1 MRAAIE
7 QAFDDYDRG
16 GLSRRGLIAAL
27 LGALGVGRAAVAQG
41 EPTFEAL
48 ELNHVA
54 LSVTDVARSRTF
66 YERHL
71 GLTTTRPGSHSSF
84 LRCGPH
90 FLALFRSSE
99 PGLAHYCYTIRDFE
113 PSAAVGRLEAAGLR
127 PHRRGNRVY
136 FDDPDGL
143 EVQVSGSNR

>member
-7 QAFDDYDRG
+7 HAFDSYDRG
-16 GLSRRGLIAAL
+16 QLSRRGLIAAL
-27 LGALGVGRAAVAQG
+27 LGALGMGRAARARSDA
-41 EPTFEAL
+41 TLEAL

-54 LSVTDVARSRTF
+54 LSVTDVARSRGF

-71 GLTTTRPGSHSSF
+71 GLTTTSGGSYSSF
-84 LRCGPH
+84 LRCGSH
-90 FLALFRSSE
+90 FLALFRSSK
-99 PGLAHYCYTIRDFE
+99 PGLAHYCYTIADFE
-113 PSAAVGRLEAAGLR
+113 PSVAVETFEAAGLEPR
-127 PHRRGNRVY
+127 RRGNRVY

>member
-1 MRAAIE
+1 MRAAID
-7 QAFDDYDRG
+7 QAFDAYDRG

-27 LGALGVGRAAVAQG
+27 LGALGVGRSAVAQG
-41 EPTFEAL
+41 DPTFEAL

-54 LSVTDVARSRTF
+54 LSVTNVERSRAF

-71 GLTTTRPGSHSSF
+71 GLTTTSRGRASSF

-90 FLALFRSSE
+90 FLALFRSPA
-99 PGLAHYCYTIRDFE
+99 PGLAHYCYTIGDYE
-113 PSAAVGRLEAAGLR
+113 PSAAVERLEAAGLR
-127 PHRRGNRVY
+127 PRRSGNRVY

-143 EVQVSGSNR
+143 EVQVSASNR